1 MNTRLHSLASLAF
14 TSALLA
20 GTAFSSADAFAGV
33 RVCTFPGSPSAPL
46 DRAVAR
52 EAFKAAHIQATVL
65 DGAFDA
71 SDDDGVSLKELNAA
85 LAQHCDVIAG
95 FPRSTAADASDSKLT
110 FSRGYLRSGYV
121 SVTTDAAVTSS
132 STANVIAATYAS
144 PGQLIAVQQKG
155 ARLVLEN
162 TSESTVDAVV
172 TGHAGRAIV
181 WYPALVAYRLAHPEK
196 KLAVAGTSSPYADW
210 HLVFAFG
217 AKSAALQPRVNAA
230 LAAMSADGRLA
241 AMTEQWALP
250 KTAMAAAS
258 MGALATRAAS
268 HAQADAFAY
277 RDGPAP
283 THAWNAHGPA
293 LLAASL
299 SSSAQAGGFIK
310 VDASTASA
318 PSFNSAQVAHGKK
331 LYAGACAK
339 CHGANLEGL
348 NAPALKG
355 PAFAPVSGSHLTI
368 GGVFTYMFTN
378 MPADNPGK
386 LKPQDYADL
395 MAYLLNSNG
404 YAAGATKLTADAA
417 KASATPLNAGSAVT
431 VGASQ

>member
-1 MNTRLHSLASLAF
+1 MNTRLHCLASLAF

-20 GTAFSSADAFAGV
+20 GTALSSADAFAGV

-52 EAFKAAHIQATVL
+52 EAFKAAHIEATVL
-65 DGAFDA
+65 EGAFGA

-85 LAQHCDVIAG
+85 LARHCDVIAG
-95 FPRSTAADASDSKLT
+95 FPRSAAAGASDSKLK

-121 SVTTDAAVTSS
+121 SVTTDAAAASAN
-132 STANVIAATYAS
+132 TANVIAATYAS

-172 TGHAGRAIV
+172 AGHAGRAIV
-181 WYPALVAYRLAHPEK
+181 WYPALVAYRLAHPQQR
-196 KLAVAGTSSPYADW
+196 LAVAGTSSPYADW

-217 AKSAALQPRVNAA
+217 AKSAALQPRVDAA

-241 AMTEQWALP
+241 AMTQQWALP
-250 KTAMAAAS
+250 KTAVAATS
-258 MGALATRAAS
+258 VGELATS
-268 HAQADAFAY
+268 HTQADAFAY

-283 THAWNAHGPA
+283 THGPNAYGAA
-293 LLAASL
+293 LLSAGL
-299 SSSAQAGGFIK
+299 SSSAQGGSFIK

-318 PSFNSAQVAHGKK
+318 PSFVSAQVAHGKK

-355 PAFAPVSGSHLTI
+355 PAFAPASGSHLTI